1 MSNSVSHVMCE
12 KICSVFF
19 NMKKNFFCQF
29 NFLKNFFLLFF
40 FSCFIPIYWI
50 WRWRRSYDKNRKS
63 HKSISCI
70 VVPLSAKKNWCRVD
84 PVFADYFMNDFC
96 ITRIAGGD
104 RRFICL
110 VNCSKNRFFDEN
122 MIFWTVDCVW
132 LKKII
137 FHDVK
142 SGSYCPLAP
151 LFFRK
156 LCFTVRHSP
165 KSYNYTV

>member
-1 MSNSVSHVMCE
+1 
-12 KICSVFF
+12 
-19 NMKKNFFCQF
+19 MKKYVRYFLIWKNIFFVSSISSKISFCYF
-29 NFLKNFFLLFF
+29 FFLASFLFIGYDDDEEVMTKTGSLIKVFHVLLFF
-40 FSCFIPIYWI
+40 YPQ
-50 WRWRRSYDKNRKS
+50 
-63 HKSISCI
+63 
-70 VVPLSAKKNWCRVD
+70 KKNWCRVD